1 MNMLDEIR
9 NRNTQ
14 STVSPRQDILQQQPP
29 QQDTAT
35 NTDTETTE
43 ISEIKRLEELLANF
57 TDIAPRIPI
66 RLETPIKQE
75 LDELCQ
81 REKITIE
88 TLLEAFYT
96 TCKDK
101 ESVMKQVVNIA
112 KKRIKSRKEA
122 GNIRSSITKLNN
134 LTRKRK

>member
-1 MNMLDEIR
+1 MLDEIR

-14 STVSPRQDILQQQPP
+14 PTVSPRQDILQQQSP

-35 NTDTETTE
+35 NIDTETTE
-43 ISEIKRLEELLANF
+43 ISEIKRLEELLVNF
-57 TDIAPRIPI
+57 TDIASRIPI

-96 TCKDK
+96 TCFDK